1 MMKLSPFSD
10 HRPRILLTAACA
22 AALVLG
28 AYSLPDR
35 AGVPA
40 VTGEEDASL
49 ELVSSHETGT
59 ADYVAERDNGL
70 QQVTIKNPAP
80 KKDAREGE
88 LLLDPAAESVA
99 NYINR
104 SYRIPLKQARRITS
118 LAVDIGEKKDIDPL
132 LILSVIAT
140 ESSFNPN
147 ARSGAGAEGLM
158 QVMTKIHSDK
168 FERFGGEKAAFEIR
182 PNMLVG
188 TEILSDLIRR
198 TGSVRRALKWYSGAA
213 NLSHDNG
220 YGANVMRERSRMM
233 VAASGDSNAA
243 VQLSRSRQAA
253 PNVNTA
259 AEGRQAR
266 LSYARW
272 VSLTGGD
279 ETASARPIES
289 ASSGDA
295 PRVTSL

>member
-1 MMKLSPFSD
+1 MVFPQMRRSSTAPEGVRGNGPEGAQGASAPLKILLWLHGVPQRQAENEEGRRPAPRKTVGGSVPSETMMKLFPFSD

-104 SYRIPLKQARRITS
+104 SYRIPLKQC
-118 LAVDIGEKKDIDPL
+118 
-132 LILSVIAT
+132 
-140 ESSFNPN
+140 
-147 ARSGAGAEGLM
+147 
-158 QVMTKIHSDK
+158 
-168 FERFGGEKAAFEIR
+168 R
-182 PNMLVG
+182 P
-188 TEILSDLIRR
+188 
-198 TGSVRRALKWYSGAA
+198 W
-213 NLSHDNG
+213 
-220 YGANVMRERSRMM
+220 
-233 VAASGDSNAA
+233 
-243 VQLSRSRQAA
+243 
-253 PNVNTA
+253 P
-259 AEGRQAR
+259 
-266 LSYARW
+266 
-272 VSLTGGD
+272 
-279 ETASARPIES
+279 
-289 ASSGDA
+289 
-295 PRVTSL
+295 